1 MVQEIQ
7 CGNLKY
13 ENMKVP
19 KLFTEII
26 LSAIFLV
33 MLSLTLVFFYN
44 FNDSFLFY
52 KNLKTILL
60 CLLIA
65 GVLIGNT
72 FKANL
77 KSELILKIFSS
88 PLSTLI
94 LIFLIICFLALFI
107 NRLIYTG
114 FVSGEM
120 IYHQISAIILGLISL
135 GLFIYLHVNNVKS
148 KSNVA

>member
-60 CLLIA
+60 SLLIA

-72 FKANL
+72 FIVYK
-77 KSELILKIFSS
+77 
-88 PLSTLI
+88 
-94 LIFLIICFLALFI
+94 
-107 NRLIYTG
+107 
-114 FVSGEM
+114 
-120 IYHQISAIILGLISL
+120 
-135 GLFIYLHVNNVKS
+135 
-148 KSNVA
+148 